1 MKKKRKETN
10 NLKTK
15 KTKMIQPPQNGL
27 QWNFRGVYITYIYMY
42 ISLSVVRGR

>member
-15 KTKMIQPPQNGL
+15 KQNGQ
-27 QWNFRGVYITYIYMY
+27 QWNFRGVYITYMYMY